1 MKRRK
6 ERGTEKAARVAFIE
20 TEMLRVEPE
29 SCGQVSMLLT
39 AYAVQHRVQFID

>member
-29 SCGQVSMLLT
+29 SAAAAGKLVCS
-39 AYAVQHRVQFID
+39 